1 MHVLTEERESEQRP
15 GGRMETQVHRA
26 AADGRAGGSARE
38 QAGSAADTRWLLQS
52 EAVRAGGLTRTVF
65 SAREKLRMSAPFR
78 SNVFS
83 FQRGKM
89 LLELRAYK
97 RSRPCTCHEKAGKVQ
112 VPPS

>member
-52 EAVRAGGLTRTVF
+52 GAVRAGGLTRTVF
-65 SAREKLRMSAPFR
+65 SAREKLRMSAPFQEQCFLL
-78 SNVFS
+78 SK
-83 FQRGKM
+83 GKNAA
-89 LLELRAYK
+89 RTK
-97 RSRPCTCHEKAGKVQ
+97 SI
-112 VPPS
+112 